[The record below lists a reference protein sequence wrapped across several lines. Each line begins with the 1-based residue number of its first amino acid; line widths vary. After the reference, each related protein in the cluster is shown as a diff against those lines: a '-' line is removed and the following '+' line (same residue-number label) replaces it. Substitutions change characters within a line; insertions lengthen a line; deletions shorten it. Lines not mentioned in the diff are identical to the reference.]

1 MEKIQKTLIRILI
14 LAISVAL
21 IYVFFA
27 FGGIRSST
35 YNHDDSGFPF
45 FILFSS
51 WPAIWI
57 PIMVRKREEARE
69 KEENQLLKIINGE

>member
-1 MEKIQKTLIRILI
+1 MEKIQKTLIGILI
-14 LAISVAL
+14 LAVSVGL

-27 FGGIRSST
+27 FGGIRSNSSCS
-35 YNHDDSGFPF
+35 DDSGFPF

-57 PIMVRKREEARE
+57 PIIVRKREEARE
-69 KEENQLLKIINGE
+69 KEENQNYQWRMR